1 MPRKV
6 FVKVLSDCRASSI
19 LKTVPVS
26 QDSKE
31 LCSVLGEFVHN
42 NTKPLFGIAWHF
54 RTNSKYSSEVSLMIS
69 VDIHRQLTQCVRTWI
84 FSKGRKHWDF
94 TPHPSSTVAST
105 FNSRQYLQL
114 LEIPKQILH
123 VLRGIKRSISWKMVK
138 ISDCGISS
146 FLKQFS
152 AAGYLDYCLKH
163 HQSCN
168 LTETKLPRST

>member
-84 FSKGRKHWDF
+84 FSKGLKHWDF

-105 FNSRQYLQL
+105 FNSRLIYNCLRFLNKYFMFLEELKEVFREKWSKFLTAEYLVFWNSSRL
-114 LEIPKQILH
+114 P
-123 VLRGIKRSISWKMVK
+123 GI
-138 ISDCGISS
+138 
-146 FLKQFS
+146 
-152 AAGYLDYCLKH
+152 
-163 HQSCN
+163 
-168 LTETKLPRST
+168 